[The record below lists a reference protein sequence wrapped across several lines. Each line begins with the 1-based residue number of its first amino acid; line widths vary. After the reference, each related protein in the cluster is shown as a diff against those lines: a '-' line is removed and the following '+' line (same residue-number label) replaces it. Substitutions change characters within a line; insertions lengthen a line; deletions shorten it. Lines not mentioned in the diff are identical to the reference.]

1 MDYTPTAVI
10 SGNPETPVDPV
21 TTFNR
26 IINEGAAIDQSLRPI
41 PTWTPASTLP
51 TTPVTEGE
59 QWPDG
64 ATVGS
69 EPPVNNSLPEEPEIG
84 QPSTEP
90 EEILPGE
97 KVAELE
103 TKVNQLKQELQSM
116 NERLISVEA
125 MLTDFATGSID
136 KQFASAQLHPE
147 QPITQTT
154 APINSIET
162 PSVAGDDANRQANQQ
177 QQQMIND
184 YLNNQ
189 N

>member
-1 MDYTPTAVI
+1 MDYTPT
-10 SGNPETPVDPV
+10 NPETSGTPVDPV

-26 IINEGAAIDQSLRPI
+26 IINEGAAIDQSLRPM
-41 PTWTPASTLP
+41 PTGIPASTFSTAP
-51 TTPVTEGE
+51 TTEEIKGE

-84 QPSTEP
+84 QPSTKP
-90 EEILPGE
+90 EEILPE
-97 KVAELE
+97 KKVAELE
-103 TKVNQLKQELQSM
+103 TTVNQLKQELRTM
-116 NERLISVEA
+116 DERLRSAEA
-125 MLTDFATGSID
+125 MLTDFATGRID
-136 KQFASAQLHPE
+136 KQFASAQLYPE
-147 QPITQTT
+147 QTT
-154 APINSIET
+154 TPINSIET

-184 YLNNQ
+184 YLNQ